1 MHFGPSEEELW
12 VREGVFRTNEEYHHF
27 LHNSWLPNQ
36 STYCRGISDGVKE
49 DEPCSGESFIF
60 GGSVQWVKEL
70 FDQEAGGINGSL
82 STLINDDSGR

>member
-1 MHFGPSEEELW
+1 M
-12 VREGVFRTNEEYHHF
+12 
-27 LHNSWLPNQ
+27 
-36 STYCRGISDGVKE
+36 KE

-82 STLINDDSGR
+82 STLINDDSGRRGLKRSEISSSS